1 MEQIL
6 FHLSIP
12 TPQLFSL
19 KLFSYFNIVYL
30 LSQLNIYKFLIFYV
44 ISDNTADRRRKY
56 DFSEY
61 NPKTNRTCYN
71 RPMIDTGLD
80 NPT

>member
-1 MEQIL
+1 MEQTL
-6 FHLSIP
+6 FHLSIL

-30 LSQLNIYKFLIFYV
+30 LSQLNIYKFLFFYV
-44 ISDNTADRRRKY
+44 ISDNDTDRRSKY

-61 NPKTNRTCYN
+61 MHKTNRTCYN
-71 RPMIDTGLD
+71 KSMRDTGLD